1 MTIRRLNPDTLHK
14 NPAFTQV
21 AVIEPGA
28 TLVHVGGQNAVD
40 ADGNIVGHDIASQ
53 TAQALK
59 NVVMALAAAGASL
72 RDVFKMTVYIVPGQS
87 VQEGFAA
94 AQQFTDLSTHP
105 PTISVLVVAALG
117 HPDFL
122 IEIDATAAIQQE

>member
-59 NVVMALAAAGASL
+59 NVV
-72 RDVFKMTVYIVPGQS
+72 
-87 VQEGFAA
+87 
-94 AQQFTDLSTHP
+94 
-105 PTISVLVVAALG
+105 
-117 HPDFL
+117 
-122 IEIDATAAIQQE
+122 